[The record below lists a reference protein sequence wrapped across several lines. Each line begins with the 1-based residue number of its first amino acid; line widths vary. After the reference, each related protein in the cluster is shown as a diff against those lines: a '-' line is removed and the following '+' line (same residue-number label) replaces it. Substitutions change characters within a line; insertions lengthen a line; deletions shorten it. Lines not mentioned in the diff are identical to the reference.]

1 MVVHELL
8 QGNAVM
14 AFSLSSQFMYVP
26 VCDLSYIV
34 ERCCILGEGKQLSG
48 KTLGL
53 QYPVWLLCNIASDVK
68 TRTVSQ

>member
-53 QYPVWLLCNIASDVK
+53 Q
-68 TRTVSQ
+68 